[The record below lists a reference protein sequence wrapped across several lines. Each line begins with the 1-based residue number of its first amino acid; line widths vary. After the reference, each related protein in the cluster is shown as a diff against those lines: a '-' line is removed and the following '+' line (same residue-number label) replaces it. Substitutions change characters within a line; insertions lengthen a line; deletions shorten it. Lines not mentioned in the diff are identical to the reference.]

1 MVKIIIF
8 HYVMYCMYFF
18 PVIFS
23 FNDIATTVN
32 DNQTEMDICNEEK
45 TSIFDM
51 RNEETELNEDIG
63 FKSSDE
69 SSDEM
74 EFDINEYVTDEEDNS
89 DTNEEDDSDT
99 NEEELDEEI
108 IVDRPFDNDQMPQIF
123 GKFAPYFKNI
133 TELLF
138 FFWVEKH
145 HICKLDFLK
154 QKKQKKFNILFTF
167 I

>member
-1 MVKIIIF
+1 MVKIVIF

-45 TSIFDM
+45 TLIFDM

-74 EFDINEYVTDEEDNS
+74 EFDINEYVTNEEDNS
-89 DTNEEDDSDT
+89 DTNEED
-99 NEEELDEEI
+99 EEI
-108 IVDRPFDNDQMPQIF
+108 IVDKPFDND
-123 GKFAPYFKNI
+123 
-133 TELLF
+133 
-138 FFWVEKH
+138 
-145 HICKLDFLK
+145 
-154 QKKQKKFNILFTF
+154 
-167 I
+167 

>member
-45 TSIFDM
+45 TLIFDM

-108 IVDRPFDNDQMPQIF
+108 IVDRPLIIIKCH
-123 GKFAPYFKNI
+123 KFLVN
-133 TELLF
+133 L
-138 FFWVEKH
+138 H
-145 HICKLDFLK
+145 HTSR
-154 QKKQKKFNILFTF
+154 IL
-167 I
+167 

>member
-1 MVKIIIF
+1 
-8 HYVMYCMYFF
+8 
-18 PVIFS
+18 
-23 FNDIATTVN
+23 
-32 DNQTEMDICNEEK
+32 
-45 TSIFDM
+45 M
-51 RNEETELNEDIG
+51 RNVKKEINEDIG

-74 EFDINEYVTDEEDNS
+74 EFDINEYVIDEEDNS

-133 TELLF
+133 TEFLF
-138 FFWVEKH
+138 LFCVEKH
-145 HICKLDFLK
+145 HIRKLDFLK
-154 QKKQKKFNILFTF
+154 QKKQKKFNILLT
-167 I
+167 

>member
-74 EFDINEYVTDEEDNS
+74 EFDINEYEQMKK
-89 DTNEEDDSDT
+89 
-99 NEEELDEEI
+99 I
-108 IVDRPFDNDQMPQIF
+108 IVTQTKKMIVIQT
-123 GKFAPYFKNI
+123 KKN
-133 TELLF
+133 
-138 FFWVEKH
+138 WM
-145 HICKLDFLK
+145 
-154 QKKQKKFNILFTF
+154 KK
-167 I
+167 